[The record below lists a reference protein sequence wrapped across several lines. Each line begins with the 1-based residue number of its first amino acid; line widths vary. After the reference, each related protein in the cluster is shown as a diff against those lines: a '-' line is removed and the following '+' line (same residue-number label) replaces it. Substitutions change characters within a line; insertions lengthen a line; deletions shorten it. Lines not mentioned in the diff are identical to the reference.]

1 MRGAALPMVWAGSGG
16 RIWGPRRI
24 GPILGDVQGQG
35 RRLGSNTIRQM
46 SDRVAGLIE
55 QRLGI
60 RGQGLP
66 EKLRRGGRHLPR
78 RVRRAAQ
85 NLAQADQTAMNP
97 RLAIRLDAAS
107 LARDYETCMKYL
119 RPLNRRARVMTWIT
133 GLAARLALACLLLGV
148 LVLAVM
154 YQRGQL

>member
-1 MRGAALPMVWAGSGG
+1 M
-16 RIWGPRRI
+16 
-24 GPILGDVQGQG
+24 
-35 RRLGSNTIRQM
+35 GSNTIRQM

-60 RGQGLP
+60 RGHGLS
-66 EKLRRGGRHLPR
+66 EKLRRGGRLLPR

-85 NLAQADQTAMNP
+85 TLAQADETATNP
-97 RLAIRLDAAS
+97 RLALRLDATG

-119 RPLNRRARVMTWIT
+119 RPLNRRARVMAWLT

-154 YQRGQL
+154 FRRGQL